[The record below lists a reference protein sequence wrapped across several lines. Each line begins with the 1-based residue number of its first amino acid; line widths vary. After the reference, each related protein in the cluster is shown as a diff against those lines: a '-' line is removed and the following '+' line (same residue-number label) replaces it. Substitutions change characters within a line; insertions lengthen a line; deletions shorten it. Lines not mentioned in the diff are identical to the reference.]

1 MLITVRGRLVRSHGV
16 NDLALPGSGVIQY
29 QPAAHGTHEG
39 ALRGVDP
46 VPARITDGEAE
57 PVELTP
63 GPWRVS
69 VFPEYGDAWEPYL
82 VELTEDMDEPVDLAD
97 LAPVLVIDGERWAT
111 GPRGVSVI
119 GVRDN
124 GDQTVT
130 WLYSDGTESD
140 PVRIAVGPEGEQG
153 DRGDQG
159 ASVTGAVDHGDGTV
173 SFTLSDG
180 GVTEPVVMPPG
191 PAGRGVESISDPD
204 EDSLVTITY
213 TDGSTSTVQA
223 VRGRPGDP
231 GSPGDPG
238 EPGEDGRTPVI
249 EWDGT
254 ALVIDGETGPDLQG
268 PQGEGADVDWD
279 TLDGKPDTFTPA
291 THTHVVMDVD
301 GLQDALDKKQP
312 AGDYAT
318 SADLGTK
325 ADASHTHEVDDVT
338 GLREALDERTAE
350 PLSRAAL
357 GAALAQQHS
366 TGAALVFTGSS
377 TMMGGRPTDD
387 DHRIVNRIANYL
399 GAELTDSTSSPS
411 VPSSGV
417 AVFQYS
423 KGNTRSDT
431 YLTAA
436 KVTAVGQIKPVVMV
450 HAVGSNDYY
459 DQQDP
464 STYRTNLEGWLDQL
478 RDVSPDTVH
487 LYVVQHGRNDMSDTT
502 HAWEDYTE
510 ALQELQDG
518 HPDHVDVV
526 DLSGDFAAMGIP
538 GSDPWGL
545 LYTDNVHLND
555 AGNRALAHLLCAH
568 LGIPIP
574 DGRSELYSDDDTQ
587 GGDPAATKEP
597 ILQVAVPAA
606 PYPRVGTA
614 SATVYARND
623 GSGDSNLY
631 LGTYEGEVGEF
642 LSKGRVTEDGQPHS
656 IPLVAALRIPPNTPI
671 TYAIWVNNGT
681 SYVSS
686 GAGWGVLAV
695 QLAAD

>member
-1 MLITVRGRLVRSHGV
+1 MLITLTARVTRSHGPGQH
-16 NDLALPGSGVIQY
+16 ALPAEGLIEY
-29 QPAAHGTHEG
+29 QPAAPGIWEG
-39 ALRGVDP
+39 ALRAQDP
-46 VPARITDGEAE
+46 VTSRITDGEAKT
-57 PVELTP
+57 VNLAP
-63 GPWRVS
+63 GAWRVA
-69 VFPEYGDAWEPYL
+69 VIPEFGPAWEPWL
-82 VELTEDMDEPVDLAD
+82 IELEEDGPTELDLAD
-97 LAPVLVIDGERWAT
+97 LAPVAVIDGEKWLK
-111 GPRGVSVI
+111 GERGVSV
-119 GVRDN
+119 
-124 GDQTVT
+124 
-130 WLYSDGTESD
+130 
-140 PVRIAVGPEGEQG
+140 
-153 DRGDQG
+153 
-159 ASVTGAVDHGDGTV
+159 TGYRDHGDGTI
-173 SFTLSDG
+173 SWIFSDG
-180 GVTEPVVMPPG
+180 TETDPTDISQGAQGVG
-191 PAGRGVESISDPD
+191 IESISDPD
-204 EDSLVTITY
+204 EDSKVTVTY
-213 TDGSTSTVQA
+213 TDGTEQIVQA
-223 VRGRPGDP
+223 IQGAPGKEGDP
-231 GSPGDPG
+231 GD
-238 EPGEDGRTPVI
+238 DGHTPII

-254 ALVIDGETGPDLQG
+254 ALVIDGETGPDLKG
-268 PQGEGADVDWD
+268 EQGEGADVDWD

-291 THTHVVMDVD
+291 THTHVVKDVD

-318 SADLGTK
+318 STDLGTK

-350 PLSRAAL
+350 PLSSAAL

-464 STYRTNLEGWLDQL
+464 STYRTNLEDWLDQL

-518 HPDHVDVV
+518 HPDHVDVL

-568 LGIPIP
+568 LGIRIP

-597 ILQVAVPAA
+597 ILQVAIPAA

-623 GSGDSNLY
+623 GSGDSNLF